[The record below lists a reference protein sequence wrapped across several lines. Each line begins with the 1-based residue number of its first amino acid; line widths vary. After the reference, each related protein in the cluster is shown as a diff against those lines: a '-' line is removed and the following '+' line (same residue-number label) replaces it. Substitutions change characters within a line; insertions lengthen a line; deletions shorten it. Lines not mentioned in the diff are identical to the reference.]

1 MKSLKKLESRGKG
14 SLLESS
20 RSQMFFKINAPNN
33 FPNFTGKH
41 LYWSL
46 FRPASFFSTTGFFC
60 EIFEIF
66 KTTFLCRAPPVA
78 ASDYSKSSAVF

>member
-20 RSQMFFKINAPNN
+20 PSQMFFKINALNN
-33 FPNFTGKH
+33 FANFTGKH

-46 FRPASFFSTTGFFC
+46 LRPASFFSTTGFFC

-66 KTTFLCRAPPVA
+66 KITFFYKTPPVD